1 MSHIH
6 DDGRL
11 SGVYYVSVPKTSSV
25 NPRAGCLVLVSSEHN
40 GPSVD
45 PPWGTRDVH
54 PVPGRLVLFP
64 SYIPHATI
72 PDEIDR
78 SENLHF
84 HLMLL
89 PPRDRGSRLEI

>member
-6 DDGRL
+6 DDGWL
-11 SGVYYVSVPKTSSV
+11 SGVYYVSVPKISSA
-25 NPRAGCLVLVSSEHN
+25 NPRAGCLVLGSLEHN

-45 PPWGTRDVH
+45 PAWGTRDVD

-72 PDEIDR
+72 PTKSTDQRICISFDVVAAA
-78 SENLHF
+78 L
-84 HLMLL
+84 
-89 PPRDRGSRLEI
+89 SRVPV